1 MERPIAARSKGF
13 TLIEL
18 MVVMAVLAL
27 LATLVAP
34 RVIGHVARAKEETLQ
49 HNLQAIR
56 QAIDRHYSDTGR
68 YPLTLDELVSKRY
81 LRKAPVDP
89 VTGRTDSWKLV
100 PPKDG
105 AGIADVQSGA
115 GDNGQDGTPYASW

>member
-1 MERPIAARSKGF
+1 MPHAITASRKGF

-49 HNLQAIR
+49 HNLQAVR
-56 QAIDRHYSDTGR
+56 QAIDKHYSDTGR
-68 YPLTLDELVSKRY
+68 YPLTLDELVTKRY

-89 VTGRTDSWKLV
+89 VTGRADSWKLV
-100 PPKDG
+100 PASEG
-105 AGIADVQSGA
+105 TGIADIHSGA
-115 GDNGQDGTPYASW
+115 EGNGQDGTPYAGW